1 MKSYQRLENKY
12 MKYLCYLAGAMSC
25 YYEENN
31 YEKATEWREKAE
43 KYFNFYCET
52 IQCINPVHFYS
63 LDGSDYA
70 NISEPMRFDLRKV
83 KESRVVLVNLED
95 LYRSLG
101 TSDEIMYA
109 WINDIPVIGFLENEN
124 LLNTVH
130 DWKICQIDR
139 IEIGKGSQE
148 RAMEYIKN
156 YYG

>member
-1 MKSYQRLENKY
+1 MNYY
-12 MKYLCYLAGAMSC
+12 VYLAGAMS
-25 YYEENN
+25 YYHKEKC
-31 YEKATEWREKAE
+31 YEKATEWRKRAE
-43 KYFNFYCET
+43 IYFTNNTDNFK
-52 IQCINPVHFYS
+52 CINPC
-63 LDGSDYA
+63 DYFSIGD
-70 NISEPMRFDLRKV
+70 NYHTNNFEPMRFDLRKV

-109 WINDIPVIGFLENEN
+109 WLNDIPVVGFLEDEN
-124 LLNTVH
+124 LIDTVH

-139 IEIGKGSQE
+139 IETGNGAQE

>member
-1 MKSYQRLENKY
+1 
-12 MKYLCYLAGAMSC
+12 MKYKCYLAGAMSC
-25 YYEENN
+25 YYKENC
-31 YEKATEWREKAE
+31 YEKATKWRKKAE
-43 KYFNFYCET
+43 EYFINNTDNFK
-52 IQCINPVHFYS
+52 CINPC
-63 LDGSDYA
+63 DYFSIGD
-70 NISEPMRFDLRKV
+70 NYHTNNFEPMRFDLRKV

-109 WINDIPVIGFLENEN
+109 WLNDIPVVGFLEDEN
-124 LLNTVH
+124 LIDTVH

-139 IEIGKGSQE
+139 IETGNGAQG